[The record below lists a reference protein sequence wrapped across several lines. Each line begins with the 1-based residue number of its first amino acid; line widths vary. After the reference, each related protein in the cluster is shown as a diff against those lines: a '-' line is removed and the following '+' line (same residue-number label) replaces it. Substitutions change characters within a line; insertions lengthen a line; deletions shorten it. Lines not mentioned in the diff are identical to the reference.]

1 MSSLRITLLLLAG
14 TFLQTLLPGPVAL
27 GSNTWPILLGLVLC
41 ISLKTDRARALY
53 AGLLAALLHDAF
65 SPAPLGVSIPFFLLI
80 ALGVTAIREEV
91 FGDQIITYAVLG
103 LLGALCKT
111 LYFTLVFAASGLRP
125 VGAGSFAI
133 SLLGSL
139 LLGAITTSLLFLFLS
154 ILPSRKTRKSRW
166 IDA

>member
-1 MSSLRITLLLLAG
+1 MSSLRITLLLLIG
-14 TFLQTLLPGPVAL
+14 TSLQTLLPGPVAL
-27 GSNTWPILLGLVLC
+27 GSNNWPILLGLVLC
-41 ISLKTDRARALY
+41 ISLKSDRARVLY
-53 AGLLAALLHDAF
+53 AGLLAGLLHDAF

-80 ALGVTAIREEV
+80 SLGVHAIREEV

-111 LYFTLVFAASGLRP
+111 LYFTLVFAATGLRP

-139 LLGAITTSLLFLFLS
+139 LLGAITTSLLFLLLS
-154 ILPSRKTRKSRW
+154 VLPSRKTRTSRW
-166 IDA
+166 MDA